1 MYLTTAK
8 ELTVSAKR
16 ILSQWFGQSVSNLI
30 IGADGKDLDETFP
43 HVLTKVMVARVNV
56 LRSRTKL
63 GQTSKFEGTGVVL
76 EHFAINNRF
85 VADDFVA
92 TAPHLVKQLHNRND
106 ISKSCTES
114 DVFCLG
120 GRQRHLCLKPAGK
133 DDGASHVEY
142 DPSTP

>member
-43 HVLTKVMVARVNV
+43 HVLTKVMVARVDV
-56 LRSRTKL
+56 LRARTEL
-63 GQTSKFEGTGVVL
+63 GQTSEFEGTGVVL
-76 EHFAINNRF
+76 EYLAVNNWL

-92 TAPHLVKQLHNRND
+92 TAPHLVKQFHNRD
-106 ISKSCTES
+106 DVSKSCAES

-120 GRQRHLCLKPAGK
+120 GRQSHLSLKPASE
-133 DDGASHVEY
+133 DYGASHVEY
-142 DPSTP
+142 DPSTS